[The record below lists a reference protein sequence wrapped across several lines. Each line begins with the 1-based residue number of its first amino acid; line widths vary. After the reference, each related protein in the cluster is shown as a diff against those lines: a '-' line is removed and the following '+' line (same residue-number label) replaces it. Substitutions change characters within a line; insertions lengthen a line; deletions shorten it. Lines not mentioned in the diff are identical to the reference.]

1 MINLNK
7 KTIEN
12 ITKTFGDAVYI
23 FNKKEFIENYKEL
36 ETTF

>member
-12 ITKTFGDAVYI
+12 ILKLLEMLYI
-23 FNKKEFIENYKEL
+23 FSIKKNLLKIIKN
-36 ETTF
+36 

>member
-23 FNKKEFIENYKEL
+23 FNKKNLLKIIKN
-36 ETTF
+36 